1 MSRCREVALQIV
13 SVLAVL
19 AHCLSAQGQVDS
31 GSTFDR
37 QIRPVFH
44 QHCLGC
50 HNSMQ
55 RAGGLSLET
64 RADAQQGGDSRL
76 PLLTQELEVN
86 ELYARIM
93 SDDRA
98 YRMPK
103 DAPPLSDR
111 HRRQIRLWLE
121 QGANWP
127 QEMEDEP
134 SGTADAEKSWLGTV
148 GDFAFLADEW
158 TSVIPGRLGFVISLL
173 LIQLSILF
181 MERLRR
187 RPERPLSV
195 SRTWYAVC
203 LLLWALAITVST
215 YHTSLSAA
223 QQRAESLDAQV
234 TSLQKKAGTLSR
246 RPDTETLFGDP
257 PVPQRPIHSPALG
270 HTYYRGNC
278 ERNPELFNNGNYR
291 TAEMAVQLCEVDGT
305 PVISRG
311 NVDGRPLIIRLTIRR
326 SPSTPDGL
334 FSDAIMK
341 SVFLSD
347 VYFRANDPQ
356 GDALTV
362 PLTVVRPGWEWT
374 SDFPVES
381 LSADERSVGLI
392 YMYKGRINDDKTI
405 NAAVHYG
412 IHFEVETSDGQVI
425 ETSDVWMG
433 ALFVSPA
440 VEPPTNRSRVPF
452 SEWFSHTP
460 IPEIVGKNS
469 TDPKL
474 LGIPEHLGSKP
485 EAADT
490 P

>member
-1 MSRCREVALQIV
+1 MSRFREVALQIL
-13 SVLAVL
+13 SVVAALS
-19 AHCLSAQGQVDS
+19 HCLAAQGQIAS

-37 QIRPVFH
+37 QIRPVFR

-55 RAGGLSLET
+55 AAGGLSLET
-64 RADAQQGGDSRL
+64 RADAEQGGDSRL
-76 PLLTQELEVN
+76 PLLTRELEAN

-103 DAPPLSDR
+103 DAPPLTNL
-111 HRRQIRLWLE
+111 HRGQIRRWLE
-121 QGANWP
+121 HGAKWP
-127 QEMEDEP
+127 REMRDEP
-134 SGTADAEKSWLGTV
+134 AGPADAQKSWLETV

-158 TSVIPGRLGFVISLL
+158 TSVIPGRFGFVISLL
-173 LIQLSILF
+173 LMQISILLV
-181 MERLRR
+181 ERLRR

-203 LLLWALAITVST
+203 LLLWSLAITVST
-215 YHTSLSAA
+215 YHNRLSTA
-223 QQRAESLDAQV
+223 QQRAASLDEQV
-234 TSLQKKAGTLSR
+234 TSLRKKVGSLSG

-257 PVPQRPIHSPALG
+257 PVPRRPIHSPALG

-305 PVISRG
+305 PVISRAD
-311 NVDGRPLIIRLTIRR
+311 VDGRPLIIRLTIRR

-341 SVFLSD
+341 SVFLSN
-347 VYFRANDPQ
+347 VFFRANDPL
-356 GDALTV
+356 GDALIV
-362 PLTVVRPGWEWT
+362 PLTVIRPGWEWT

-440 VEPPTNRSRVPF
+440 VEPPTDGSRVPF

-469 TDPKL
+469 SDPEL
-474 LGIPEHLGSKP
+474 LGIPEHLGSTP
-485 EAADT
+485 EAAGT